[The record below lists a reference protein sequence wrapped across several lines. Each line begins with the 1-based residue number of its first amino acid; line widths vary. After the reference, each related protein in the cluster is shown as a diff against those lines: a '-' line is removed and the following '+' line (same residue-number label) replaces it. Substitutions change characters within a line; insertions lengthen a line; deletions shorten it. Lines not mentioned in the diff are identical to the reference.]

1 MKTINESNS
10 FLGNTTLVFG
20 LVSLI
25 GLSSGHTQEMAMPI
39 QSVPSAQ
46 PDSIVQ
52 ITADAQ
58 GLPMVSPEDLPR
70 AGTFWVMM
78 PGYGG
83 NLTALPYPCMPPSTN
98 GLPVYSIAGNSFLVD
113 DTGGQVLA
121 AGSPLAARPNT
132 AMITSA
138 LETQANTVLNLIDM
152 VQGTQLQSMGMAI
165 GMDIPSPG
173 DSGGGG
179 GTNGFYSDSFNFTPN
194 YGTNLYIAQ
203 FSISGGNVMGIMSNT
218 QPGIEYE
225 IQAETDLTQNNWIS
239 EGLFPGSLTTN
250 WTPFSIAAFN
260 PTNNLFL
267 RIRSWVSSDGSG
279 LPDWWEL
286 QYFGHTG
293 VDPDSDPTG
302 DGTTVWEDFEQGL
315 NPTNFNLPS
324 GINNVQAALTSSNS
338 VLLTWSPA
346 PGPVTGYT
354 IYRYD
359 YVLNQSQ
366 TIPVGVTTQYLDT
379 TYISYPAWDTPI
391 SYSVSAD
398 YASGNSGW
406 SGASPLVEYGI
417 PTAKVLM
424 GSGGSQ
430 EFVLTGVPL
439 DAAGVQ
445 ITRHDYLTR
454 YTYPAVFS
462 GSNSFFVP
470 VSAFANGAY
479 IVPTN
484 QVGLGSDGS
493 DFYVQTVWSNGISSQ
508 PTGAGYL
515 EGQEHRGVWGG
526 ISIEGQFNDA
536 STHLEQNAIFLL
548 RAASLTGPFV
558 YSFDHG
564 YGQSPV
570 YEPTNYAYASFWRV
584 NEDDYNGVGN
594 ASDLDWSIP
603 FWENYQFRNFVFS
616 TANVD
621 SSGFLNT
628 GADANYELINPTTF
642 AFPATNSVGLSALL
656 GSSQTTWMVPYTDPS
671 QLGITTSSGYFYL
684 PNNIYNYFG
693 LKLLSVMVA
702 HNHRGTLYFDTLNA
716 NGYLAQTNDT
726 YYFYPQFDQPNLKTL
741 DYYFGRSQNNSVN
754 YWQSLGSD
762 PLPGDYGF
770 SPNNAQPLILAT
782 VGTPLQVGAFAEQ
795 AILNGDTTKPVYVS
809 QYFDKA
815 YKVDSNG
822 NVTTNQTGILSPY
835 GDFLPTEPGPTAL
848 VTMPAS
854 DGQRGTDIVYVASL
868 QLDVNH
874 DGNMQSSLFGPDSA
888 WNTMN
893 FWVNELYD
901 QPGNGTILDQ
911 DVMVNQNQGSSFN
924 TNLQPNYVYQ
934 QITCQRD
941 LENFA
946 RLWIR
951 GLPSLPASQGYSV
964 TVSLDPNI
972 WNDYSAIN
980 LYQAVESGG
989 GTAYLTDTNIAA
1001 AQIAAPY
1008 GNALA
1013 QLSPWGYGVT
1023 LPTDGQGRLTMTNFL
1038 FEGSAIP
1045 GYGDGT
1051 GSAGI
1056 VLTVSQNGQ
1065 PIAQS
1070 EVYVNFSHVR
1080 DLYERA
1086 MVTNVIQTWPE
1097 MVQQPETSGFE
1108 VLSTPGYNAFESKQ
1122 LAVFVHGWKMSAW
1135 DWEDFSDLMFK
1146 RLYWQGFQGRFA
1158 TLRWPTRSTDTDT
1171 NNLLFGVP
1179 SVNFTY
1185 NRSEHI
1191 AFESGTGAAAYFDD
1205 LRSRYTNYIISAC
1218 SHSMG
1223 GIVMMEALKELA
1235 ASNEAPLD
1243 NYVLM
1248 QAAVPA
1254 HCYDTSVTNFP
1265 LFTNVESVVP
1275 TPNVY
1280 SNDAAGIDSSLRGKA
1295 INFYNP
1301 DDFALLVWQG
1311 NEEFILQS
1319 SDGPVTMK
1327 PNTFFGYSYDAS
1339 SGIAQV
1345 TTNAWQIGLGITNVQ
1360 TRIVTDPLELMPFV
1374 ARPRSLAVGAQ
1385 GGVGGSING
1394 GEFNLE
1400 TQLHFTDAPFDHSG
1414 QFHRNIQTPQVQ
1426 GFYTNLL
1433 IKMFPAL

>member
-1 MKTINESNS
+1 MSPTD
-10 FLGNTTLVFG
+10 
-20 LVSLI
+20 
-25 GLSSGHTQEMAMPI
+25 
-39 QSVPSAQ
+39 VP
-46 PDSIVQ
+46 
-52 ITADAQ
+52 
-58 GLPMVSPEDLPR
+58 R
-70 AGTFWVMM
+70 FGTFWVMM

-83 NLTALPYPCMPPSTN
+83 NLTALPYPCMPPSPY

-113 DTGGQVLA
+113 YTGGQIFTTGSSLA
-121 AGSPLAARPNT
+121 VRPST
-132 AMITSA
+132 STITSA
-138 LETQANTVLNLIDM
+138 LELQANTVVNLIDM
-152 VQGTQLQSMGMAI
+152 VQGAQLQSMGMAM
-165 GMDIPSPG
+165 GMDIPSPA
-173 DSGGGG
+173 DSGGGGSG

-203 FSISGGNVMGIMSNT
+203 FTISGGNVMGIMSNT
-218 QPGIEYE
+218 VPGIEYE

-324 GINNVQAALTSSNS
+324 GIKNVQATFNSSNS

-359 YVLNQSQ
+359 YVLSQSQ

-398 YASGNSGW
+398 YASGHSGW

-417 PTAKVLM
+417 PTAKVVM

-462 GSNSFFVP
+462 GSNSFFAP
-470 VSAFANGAY
+470 ASAFANGAY

-484 QVGLGSDGS
+484 QVGLGPDGS

-508 PTGAGYL
+508 PAGAGYL
-515 EGQEHRGVWGG
+515 DGQQHRGVTGG
-526 ISIEGQFNDA
+526 ISIKGRFNDA

-548 RAASLTGPFV
+548 RAAGLTGPFV

-570 YEPTNYAYASFWRV
+570 YEPADYAYASFWRV

-616 TANVD
+616 TANVN
-621 SSGFLNT
+621 SSGSLNT
-628 GADANYELINPTTF
+628 GADANLELINPTTF
-642 AFPATNSVGLSALL
+642 AFPATNTVGLPALL
-656 GSSQTTWMVPYTDPS
+656 DASQTTWMVPYTDPS
-671 QLGITTSSGYFYL
+671 QLGITTPSGYFYL

-693 LKLLSVMVA
+693 LKLLSVKVA
-702 HNHRGTLYFDTLNA
+702 HNHQGTLYVDTLNPS
-716 NGYLAQTNDT
+716 GYLPRTNDT

-741 DYYFGRSQNNSVN
+741 DYYFGRSQNNIVN

-762 PLPGDYGF
+762 PLPGNYAF
-770 SPNNAQPLILAT
+770 SPTNAQPLMIGS
-782 VGTPLQVGAFAEQ
+782 VGTPMQIGAFAEQ
-795 AILNGDTTKPVYVS
+795 AILNGDTTKPVYVG

-815 YKVDSNG
+815 YKIDSNG

-854 DGQRGTDIVYVASL
+854 DGQRGTGVVYVVSL

-874 DGNMQSSLFGPDSA
+874 DGNMQSSLFGPDGA
-888 WNTMN
+888 WTPMN
-893 FWVNELYD
+893 FWVNEFYD
-901 QPGNGTILDQ
+901 KPGNGTTLDQ
-911 DVMVNQNQGSSFN
+911 DLMVNQNQGSSFN

-934 QITCQRD
+934 RITCQRD

-946 RLWIR
+946 RLWVR
-951 GLPSLPASQGYSV
+951 GLPSLPAGQGYSI
-964 TVSLDPNI
+964 TLSLDGGI

-980 LYQAVESGG
+980 LYQAAESGG
-989 GTAYLTDTNIAA
+989 GTRYLTDTNIAA
-1001 AQIAAPY
+1001 TQVAAPY

-1023 LPTDGQGRLTMTNFL
+1023 LPTDAQGRLTMTNFL

-1051 GSAGI
+1051 GTAGI

-1065 PIAQS
+1065 PVAQS

-1097 MVQQPETSGFE
+1097 MVQQQETSGFQ
-1108 VLSTPGYNAFESKQ
+1108 VLSSPGYSPTESKQ
-1122 LAVFVHGWKMSAW
+1122 LAVFVHGWRMTAW
-1135 DWEDFSDLMFK
+1135 DWERFSDTMFK
-1146 RLYWQGFQGRFA
+1146 RLYWQDYQGRFA
-1158 TLRWPTRSTDTDT
+1158 SLRWPTRSADTDT
-1171 NNLLFGVP
+1171 SLLFGSIP
-1179 SVNFTY
+1179 SDLITFD
-1185 NRSEHI
+1185 RSEHI
-1191 AFESGTGAAAYFDD
+1191 AFESGTGTAAYFNN
-1205 LRSRYTNYIISAC
+1205 LRQRYTNDTISVCA
-1218 SHSMG
+1218 HSLGNM
-1223 GIVMMEALKELA
+1223 VMVQALKELA
-1235 ASNEAPLD
+1235 SANQTPLD
-1243 NYVLM
+1243 NFVMM
-1248 QAAVPA
+1248 QAAVSA
-1254 HCYDTSVTNFP
+1254 SCYDTSLP
-1265 LFTNVESVVP
+1265 SLSKFTDQEQRLA
-1275 TPNVY
+1275 TPNTY
-1280 SNDAAGIDSSLRGKA
+1280 SGYASDIDNALRGK
-1295 INFYNP
+1295 IVNFFNTNDY
-1301 DDFALLVWQG
+1301 ALATASTNASVPIGWGYYISTTIGLSWEDCQ
-1311 NEEFILQS
+1311 LM
-1319 SDGPVTMK
+1319 TK
-1327 PNTFFGYSYDAS
+1327 PLFLFGYSYNP
-1339 SGIAQV
+1339 
-1345 TTNAWQIGLGITNVQ
+1345 TNLTAYVTNVNEGV
-1360 TRIVTDPLELMPFV
+1360 TGRTVTDPRELMPFV
-1374 ARPRSLAVGAQ
+1374 ARTRTKAVGAQ
-1385 GGVGGSING
+1385 GGVGQMVNG
-1394 GEFNLE
+1394 GEFNLSS
-1400 TQLHFTDAPFDHSG
+1400 LGFSDKSFDHSG
-1414 QFHRNIQTPQVQ
+1414 QFNRNIQDPVASQ
-1426 GFYTNLL
+1426 FYTNLVFKL
-1433 IKMFPAL
+1433 FPPQ